1 MRSFLK
7 VLLIGASLGIAVPVF
22 AGDGASDSNKAAP
35 AAEKCD
41 HGVKKAVCTRCNPK
55 LEAVFKSKGDWCAEH
70 KRPESQCAI
79 CHPDLKKQGVK
90 P

>member
-1 MRSFLK
+1 MRSFFK
-7 VLLIGASLGIAVPVF
+7 ALLISASLAFAVPVF
-22 AGDGASDSNKAAP
+22 AGDDASDPKAAP

-70 KRPESQCAI
+70 SRPESQCAI

>member
-1 MRSFLK
+1 MHSFLK
-7 VLLIGASLGIAVPVF
+7 VLVIGLLLGSAVPVF
-22 AGDGASDSNKAAP
+22 AGEGASDSKSAP

-41 HGVKKAVCTRCNPK
+41 HGVKKSICTRCNPK
-55 LEAVFKSKGDWCAEH
+55 LEAVFKAKGDWCPEH